1 MPKHTETV
9 HHIRFVGGESF
20 DQKTNTRSW
29 TLYQQI
35 DLEDIHIGINIAILR
50 YHPTHQNDPA
60 QSLSNTSNHNPRSRN
75 VILEGKI
82 LGVRSV
88 RDGMIKF
95 ITADNSTG
103 GLTTVRAPAKATA
116 ISPDGGWIIKAKP
129 LRNQKGPIIR
139 YPTWIGAYDLQT
151 PVA

>member
-1 MPKHTETV
+1 
-9 HHIRFVGGESF
+9 
-20 DQKTNTRSW
+20 
-29 TLYQQI
+29 
-35 DLEDIHIGINIAILR
+35 
-50 YHPTHQNDPA
+50 
-60 QSLSNTSNHNPRSRN
+60 
-75 VILEGKI
+75 
-82 LGVRSV
+82 
-88 RDGMIKF
+88 MIKF

-151 PVA
+151 PVARKRTGAVPSRFRRLPY